1 MFWMLAAAHAESHV
15 DASLTVQV
23 DDRDTAIRAVIARAE
38 AAGGWF
44 SALSDDGVT
53 VRVPTPT
60 AAELVEGGRALGQM
74 VERTW
79 SAQDLDAQLV
89 DLRARLASREGVL
102 KRYLEILGGARS
114 DSVVAVEREIT
125 RTVAEIEGLR
135 GKIAFL
141 EHQAAYAQI
150 GFSFRY
156 RDRAEPT
163 RDGSSSFAWINSLNL
178 GDLQDAFRSGS
189 FRHWSCGVTP
199 LVPTGFAPTKKAAR
213 FAAVSPDDVLYRVR
227 VAKNDPRADLAFWRE
242 AVTTRMAAAGYRTIR
257 AGDIRAGTLP
267 GALLELSA
275 PDGEQ
280 DTAYVIAVFVDGGR
294 LVIAEAAGEVGRF
307 AARRDAV
314 ITAIEGLRP

>member
-141 EHQAAYAQI
+141 EHQAAYAVARLCGLEGQH
-150 GFSFRY
+150 GRRSR
-156 RDRAEPT
+156 RLHRLENALSREGH
-163 RDGSSSFAWINSLNL
+163 GSP
-178 GDLQDAFRSGS
+178 Q
-189 FRHWSCGVTP
+189 
-199 LVPTGFAPTKKAAR
+199 
-213 FAAVSPDDVLYRVR
+213 
-227 VAKNDPRADLAFWRE
+227 
-242 AVTTRMAAAGYRTIR
+242 
-257 AGDIRAGTLP
+257 
-267 GALLELSA
+267 
-275 PDGEQ
+275 
-280 DTAYVIAVFVDGGR
+280 VDG
-294 LVIAEAAGEVGRF
+294 
-307 AARRDAV
+307 D
-314 ITAIEGLRP
+314 